1 MLQFTKIFDNIA
13 ILYKEYF
20 TIKYSL
26 YTLVE
31 IVGDILAYKYMKLS
45 ECKNGEILSEN
56 LYDLEGSILVSKNS
70 TINSYIAE
78 KLEEYKVDKIPVY
91 ISKEELSKRQIRNFR
106 GLYKE
111 SVITL
116 KTIMNNLAI
125 GKVVVPEKIREISDA
140 LYEYID
146 KGGISIE
153 YIFEIKTKDKYT
165 YNHSIN
171 VALYALLIAEWVGC
185 SEEEKKNIIKAGL
198 LHDIGKSRIPSEI
211 LNKKGKLT
219 KEEFDIVKTH
229 TTIGYTMAKDI
240 LSIDENVRQAILSH
254 HERIDGSGYPQGLK
268 GDEIN
273 NYAKI
278 LAIADVYDALIS
290 KRVYKE
296 KSTPFQAVE
305 ELKRVGAYSFDAN
318 ILKVFFDNIVNYYLG
333 SKVKVSDGHIG
344 EIVFIPPNNITCPVV
359 KLGNTY
365 VDLAKEEDLKILEM
379 VG

>member
-1 MLQFTKIFDNIA
+1 
-13 ILYKEYF
+13 
-20 TIKYSL
+20 
-26 YTLVE
+26 
-31 IVGDILAYKYMKLS
+31 MKLS
-45 ECKNGEILSEN
+45 ECNNGEILSEN

-91 ISKEELSKRQIRNFR
+91 ISKEELSKRQIRNFK

>member
-1 MLQFTKIFDNIA
+1 M
-13 ILYKEYF
+13 
-20 TIKYSL
+20 
-26 YTLVE
+26 
-31 IVGDILAYKYMKLS
+31 GDILAYKYMKLS
-45 ECKNGEILSEN
+45 ECSNGEILSEN

-70 TINSYIAE
+70 TINPYIAE
-78 KLEEYKVDKIPVY
+78 RLEEYKVDKVPVY
-91 ISKEELSKRQIRNFR
+91 ISKEELSKRQIRNFK

-111 SVITL
+111 SVMTL

-171 VALYALLIAEWVGC
+171 VALYALLIGEWLGC

-273 NYAKI
+273 SYAKI

-296 KSTPFQAVE
+296 KSTPFEAVE
-305 ELKRVGAYSFDAN
+305 ELKRIGAYSFDVN

-333 SKVKVSDGHIG
+333 SKVKISDGHIG